1 MKTVLMKTVSGK
13 SVPALSKVSSV
24 IGIAV
29 VARTAKRYPIVA
41 ATLVVW
47 RWWRRRNRRIERTT
61 VQLRQGEN
69 ISVQRRRAN

>member
-1 MKTVLMKTVSGK
+1 MSTFVGL
-13 SVPALSKVSSV
+13 
-24 IGIAV
+24 AV
-29 VARTAKRYPIVA
+29 VSRVMKRYPIVA
-41 ATLVVW
+41 AALVVW

>member
-1 MKTVLMKTVSGK
+1 MSTFVGL
-13 SVPALSKVSSV
+13 
-24 IGIAV
+24 AV
-29 VARTAKRYPIVA
+29 VTRVMKRYPIVA
-41 ATLVVW
+41 AALVVW